1 MRLESLAIW
10 VLLLVGFAVV
20 LSSDVRIFAQP
31 AVPACVTDEERVL
44 IRRMVLQ
51 SVDLAMTDH
60 MKSLFATWLKDPTH
74 QPQRASTGLQAAIA
88 AYQRARADAL
98 HWTPKEC

>member
-1 MRLESLAIW
+1 MRLDGLATAL
-10 VLLLVGFAVV
+10 LLLVVGAI
-20 LSSDVRIFAQP
+20 LLTSDVRIIAQP